1 MKTPIKK
8 RRKVEPYINFL
19 SQKKAEIIVCLIIV
33 LLCQLVPTYEYYTID
48 RDLQK
53 FRNDNIDNLEIK
65 EIILKHYQPGKAT
78 DKYPEIKLE
87 NGVSYA
93 LVTENWN
100 DQDLIKIGDRV
111 SKNRLSSKV
120 KINNDKLMT
129 IKNLNSSKIFHRI
142 LMIIVSMFPIF
153 ILIFHSK
160 KNVA

>member
-1 MKTPIKK
+1 MD
-8 RRKVEPYINFL
+8 NLFSFL
-19 SQKKAEIIVCLIIV
+19 IPKC
-33 LLCQLVPTYEYYTID
+33 TTG
-48 RDLQK
+48 
-53 FRNDNIDNLEIK
+53 LEIK

-142 LMIIVSMFPIF
+142 LMFIVSMFPIF